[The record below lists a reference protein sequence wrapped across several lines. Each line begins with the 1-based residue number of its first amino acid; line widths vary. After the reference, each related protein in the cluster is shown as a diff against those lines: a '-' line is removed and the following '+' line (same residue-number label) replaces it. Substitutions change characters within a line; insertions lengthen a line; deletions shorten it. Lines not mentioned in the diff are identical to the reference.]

1 MLTEATEKWQRTR
14 NCRRLL
20 ATTITLVFHTKSSK
34 SRSFWDEECHSCAP
48 EEFIFYLQYF
58 FLQKKKRSH
67 YPAYLSP
74 WWGWWKKKN
83 IYESVPKCKHMLLM
97 LAEVKVLD
105 NCVRTK
111 KTRDGRQRDKYQ
123 IWSSSTSCRTNT
135 ACEAL
140 HLSGVKDRTL
150 HW

>member
-58 FLQKKKRSH
+58 FLQKKKGATTLH
-67 YPAYLSP
+67 TYLH
-74 WWGWWKKKN
+74 GGADGKKKN

-111 KTRDGRQRDKYQ
+111 KTRDGRQRHKYQ